1 MKLHQSKV
9 EHLNQITA
17 YDQES
22 VDVNQQ
28 RHAGSLIVLPDAVH
42 PWRPTQFADLQAQD
56 FEQLLEYQPELVL
69 LGTGDAIQFPHPK
82 LYAALSAKLIGVDV
96 MGTGA
101 LCRTF
106 NVLVA
111 EDRRVL
117 ALVLHG

>member
-9 EHLNQITA
+9 AHLNQITA
-17 YDQES
+17 YDHES
-22 VDVNQQ
+22 VHVNQE
-28 RHAGSLIVLPDAVH
+28 RHAGSILILPDAVQ
-42 PWRPTQFADLQAQD
+42 PWRPTQFSDLQESDFADLLA
-56 FEQLLEYQPELVL
+56 LEPELVL
-69 LGTGDAIQFPHPK
+69 LGTGPTIQFPHPK
-82 LYAALSAKLIGVDV
+82 LYAALSAKHIGIDT

-117 ALVLHG
+117 ALVLHA

>member
-17 YDQES
+17 YDAES
-22 VDVNQQ
+22 VQVNEV
-28 RHAGSLIVLPDAVH
+28 RHAGSLLILPDYLQ
-42 PWRPTQFADLQAQD
+42 PWRPASFAELTADD
-56 FEQLLEYQPELVL
+56 FSQLLDYQPELVL
-69 LGTGDAIQFPHPK
+69 LGTGAAIQFPHPQ
-82 LYAALSAKLIGVDV
+82 LYAALSAKRIGVDV

-117 ALVLHG
+117 ALVLHR

>member
-9 EHLNQITA
+9 DNLNQITA
-17 YDQES
+17 YDHES
-22 VDVNQQ
+22 VKVNDE
-28 RHAGSLIVLPDAVH
+28 RFEGSLLVLPDAVH
-42 PWRPTQFADLQAQD
+42 SWRPMQFSDLTEND
-56 FEQLLEYQPELVL
+56 FTELLALKPELVL
-69 LGTGDAIQFPHPK
+69 LGTGSSIQFPHPK

-117 ALVLHG
+117 ALVLHD